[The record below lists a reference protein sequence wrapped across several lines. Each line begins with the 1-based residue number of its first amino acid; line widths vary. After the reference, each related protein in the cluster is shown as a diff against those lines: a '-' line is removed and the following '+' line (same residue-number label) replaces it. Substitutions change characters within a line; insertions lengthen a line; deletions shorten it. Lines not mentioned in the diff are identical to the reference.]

1 MHRQLF
7 RKLLISS
14 GLAFGFGML
23 VVGEL
28 RAQESIGSAPSV
40 EGLSQPSAKDRVNN
54 ELNHYQ
60 WVHRGEDGSI
70 SGTIG
75 APAGDSQIRQG
86 GVDIYLVRDG
96 KRVVTTRSAED
107 GTFRLVGVE
116 PGVYSLV
123 AETPSTLAIMSLTV
137 LEGVSGQHLPTGI
150 QIRSLTPAT
159 DRVVS
164 LLRSGSVPRAT
175 HGMLVET
182 DPIAGTR
189 KFLNSYKVS
198 IDSEGGLRGRV
209 TVPGG
214 GRSLAGTMVYLT
226 SAGKEVARA
235 KTDEVGNYR
244 FDGILP
250 GNYGFVASGPQGV
263 AALGFVAVS
272 ADSQDGES
280 SALIAP
286 DGSRYVNS
294 SVAEA
299 SIPVLNVELASSDCL
314 GVPVEMAGEEIAGE
328 CCPLPMGGCC
338 GVAGGYGA
346 AGGGGGG
353 GVGGSFGGGL
363 LPLAALAGLTAVG
376 ITVAKESNDDSNVI
390 ISPVIVP

>member
-1 MHRQLF
+1 MQRRMF
-7 RKLLISS
+7 RSLLVSS
-14 GLAFGFGML
+14 SFVFGALTLGGMT
-23 VVGEL
+23 L
-28 RAQESIGSAPSV
+28 RAQEGVAESLSTPAAAQTGIG
-40 EGLSQPSAKDRVNN
+40 N

-60 WVHRGEDGSI
+60 WVHRSADGSI

-75 APAGDSQIRQG
+75 APAGDSQIRQS
-86 GVDIYLVRDG
+86 GVDVSLLSGG
-96 KRVVTTRSAED
+96 KRVVSARSAED
-107 GTFRLVGVE
+107 GSFKFNNVA

-137 LEGVSGQHLPTGI
+137 LDGGTGNHLPTGI

-164 LLRSGSVPRAT
+164 LLRSGSVPRDT
-175 HGMLVET
+175 HGVAVDK

-189 KFLNSYKVS
+189 KFLNSYKVG

-214 GRSLAGTMVYLT
+214 DRSLAGTMVYLT
-226 SAGKEVARA
+226 SAGKEVART
-235 KTDEVGNYR
+235 KTDENGNYR
-244 FDGILP
+244 FDEVLP

-272 ADSQDGES
+272 DAAMDGEPS
-280 SALIAP
+280 
-286 DGSRYVNS
+286 
-294 SVAEA
+294 A
-299 SIPVLNVELASSDCL
+299 SISSDGRRFVHASVQEEAIPMLNVELASCDCL
-314 GVPVEMAGEEIAGE
+314 GAPVEVITEEVAGE
-328 CCPLPMGGCC
+328 CCPLPMAGCC
-338 GVAGGYGA
+338 GMAGGYGA

-363 LPLAALAGLTAVG
+363 LPLAALAGLTAIG
-376 ITVAKESNDDSNVI
+376 ITVAKDDNNSSNVVV
-390 ISPVIVP
+390 SPVIAE

>member
-1 MHRQLF
+1 
-7 RKLLISS
+7 
-14 GLAFGFGML
+14 LA
-23 VVGEL
+23 EL
-28 RAQESIGSAPSV
+28 RAQDTAV
-40 EGLSQPSAKDRVNN
+40 EVPATEQLAEPLGQEGVIND
-54 ELNHYQ
+54 LNHYQ

-70 SGTIG
+70 VGSIG

-96 KRVVTTRSAED
+96 KRVVTTRSGED
-107 GTFRLVGVE
+107 GSFRLVGVA

-137 LEGVSGQHLPTGI
+137 LENVSGQHLPTGI

-164 LLRSGSVPRAT
+164 LLRSGTVPRAT
-175 HGMLVET
+175 HGLAMDK

-189 KFLNSYKVS
+189 KFLNSYKVA
-198 IDSEGGLRGRV
+198 IDTEGDLRGRV

-226 SAGKEVARA
+226 SAGKEVART
-235 KTDEVGNYR
+235 KTDDFGNYR
-244 FDGILP
+244 FEGILP

-263 AALGFVAVS
+263 AALGFVAVNGGAEEGQS
-272 ADSQDGES
+272 NAS
-280 SALIAP
+280 IAP
-286 DGSRYVNS
+286 DGARYVNS
-294 SVAEA
+294 SVVEE

-314 GVPVEMAGEEIAGE
+314 GVPVEIVGEEIVAGE

-338 GVAGGYGA
+338 GVAGGYGG
-346 AGGGGGG
+346 GGGGGG

-363 LPLAALAGLTAVG
+363 LPLAAIAGLTAVG
-376 ITVAKESNDDSNVI
+376 ITVAKENNNNSNVI